1 MNTQIHKILLMD
13 NNVNGNSANSKE
25 KNENSEKNKQLKS
38 LVIFISVVTV
48 LVSCGVY
55 FHLNTDQS
63 NPKTEAFFEARK
75 NPESYH
81 EYKAEEESAKKKA
94 ERNIF
99 LQN

>member
-1 MNTQIHKILLMD
+1 MD

-25 KNENSEKNKQLKS
+25 KNEKSEKNKQLKS
-38 LVIFISVVTV
+38 LVIFISVVTL
-48 LVSCGVY
+48 LVGCGVY